1 MKQPAIQSAIVD
13 HREPLWMHRLQ
24 LDGATVV
31 VSQLQCGDVWLAAA
45 DGKLLIIE
53 RKTVTDLLAS
63 IADGRLF
70 EQAAA
75 MVAMSPW
82 SYIVVQ
88 GTLESARDGRTL
100 AAGMVTNWQWAA
112 VQGALQTAQE
122 MGVAVIYLS
131 GDDADFAAFLCH
143 LAARDRTAVR
153 VGGPRKVETLQPGLV
168 ALMAL
173 PGIGADRA
181 KTLLDCW
188 QSAAWALTWL
198 TDPAAGDEVPGIGP
212 QTRAAVRDAL
222 GVPDGDKL
230 ELVIPGVNP

>member
-131 GDDADFAAFLCH
+131 GDDADFAAFLCR
-143 LAARDRTAVR
+143 LAARDRSAVR
-153 VGGPRKVETLQPGLV
+153 AGAPRKVEMLLPGMA

-173 PGIGADRA
+173 PGIGGDRA
-181 KTLLDCW
+181 KLLLDTW
-188 QSAAWALTWL
+188 SSAAWALTWL
-198 TDPAAGDEVPGIGP
+198 TDPHADGEVPGIGKA
-212 QTRAAVRDAL
+212 TRDSIRAAL
-222 GVPDGDKL
+222 GVPDNSRL
-230 ELVIPGVNP
+230 ELVALEN